1 MDASL
6 PDLFYRF
13 GAALVIGLL
22 IGLQREY
29 AFQEHEHQQEDEL
42 LAGARTFPLI
52 SLLGASFALLAD
64 VAQAPALLAMILAGV
79 AVLLGV
85 AHYQEAKEANT
96 GLTTEIAALL
106 TLSVGMLCAW
116 DEIELAAALG
126 VATTV
131 LLALKV
137 QTRSFAKTISREDV
151 FATLKFAVITAV
163 ILPILPQQGYGPPPF
178 DVLVPYDVWLIV
190 ILISGIS
197 FLGYVAIQVVG
208 ARRGVGLTGILGGLA
223 SSTAVTL
230 SLAQRSRDAPS
241 LARSFSMGV
250 VLAWTVMF
258 LRVLVEVAAVNVSLL
273 RVVGIPILA
282 MMAAGILYAVYL
294 YMAHDSGAESD
305 ATEMKNPFRLT
316 PAITFGILYAVILVA
331 TSAAQ
336 NYFGDAGIYVTSLVS
351 GLADVDAI
359 TLSMARL
366 SGPAGDVEAETAAR
380 AIVIGAAANTLL
392 KGGIVFFTGTKSI
405 RRPILGGMAA
415 IIATAA
421 ATIWF
426 I

>member
-1 MDASL
+1 MEASL
-6 PDLFYRF
+6 PDLFLRF
-13 GAALVIGLL
+13 GTALVIGLL

-29 AFQEHEHQQEDEL
+29 AFQERGHPENQEL

-52 SLLGASFALLAD
+52 SLLGASFALLSD
-64 VAQAPALLAMILAGV
+64 LAQAPVLLGTVVAGV
-79 AVLLGV
+79 AILLGV
-85 AHYQEAKEANT
+85 AHYQEAKETNT
-96 GLTTEIAALL
+96 GLTTEIAALI
-106 TLSVGMLCAW
+106 TLAVGMLCAW
-116 DEIELAAALG
+116 DYIELAAALG

-137 QTRSFAKTISREDV
+137 QTESFAETIDRDDV

-163 ILPILPQQGYGPPPF
+163 ILPILPRQGYGPSPF
-178 DVLVPYDVWLIV
+178 DVVVPYNVWLIV

-197 FLGYVAIQVVG
+197 FLGYVLIQVVG

-230 SLAQRSRDAPS
+230 SLAQRSRDAPG

-250 VLAWTVMF
+250 VLAWTIMF
-258 LRVLVEVAAVNVSLL
+258 LRVLVEVAVVNVSLL
-273 RVVGIPILA
+273 RVVGVPILA
-282 MMAAGILYAVYL
+282 MMAAGIAYAAYL
-294 YMAHDSGAESD
+294 YKAGDAATEAD
-305 ATEMKNPFRLT
+305 ATEMTNPFRLT
-316 PAITFGILYAVILVA
+316 PAITFGLLYAIILVA
-331 TSAAQ
+331 TNAAQ
-336 NYFGDAGIYVTSLVS
+336 TYFGDAGIYVTSLLS

-366 SGPAGDVEAETAAR
+366 SGPAGAVEAQTAAR

-392 KGGIVFFTGTKSI
+392 KGSIVFALGTKRI

-421 ATIWF
+421 GMIWF